1 MRALFVPVSACLFL
15 SGCALPLLQAASS
28 QMMPGMGM
36 QMTPAATPAC
46 VAGMACSNGSSANGI
61 GNQIANGV
69 GTSLQKMTGL
79 ASASEPVG
87 K

>member
-28 QMMPGMGM
+28 QMIPGMGM
-36 QMTPAATPAC
+36 QMTPAVPTCTAGAAC
-46 VAGMACSNGSSANGI
+46 PSGIGPNGISSQIANGI
-61 GNQIANGV
+61 GA
-69 GTSLQKMTGL
+69 SLQKMTGL
-79 ASASEPVG
+79 ASASEPAG